1 MARSAL
7 LCLLALLPA
16 LALAQG
22 PATEELLRTT
32 SEPGN
37 RGGTLVIAQRSEPR
51 TFNPIMAID
60 QNSQGVNARMM
71 ADLVHINRAT
81 QKTEP
86 ALAKSW
92 IISKDGTQITVKLRR
107 GLRFSDGA
115 PFDADDVLF
124 SFKVYLDEK
133 VRSPQRDLLIIGG
146 KPMTVQKLDAYTVRF
161 IFPAPYAPAER
172 VFDSVA
178 ILPRHLLEKDYEE
191 GKISQ
196 SWGLNTPPEKIAGLG
211 AFRLKQV
218 VPGER
223 IVLERNP
230 YYWKIDSKGQRLP
243 YLDDLAFVVVP
254 SQDAQVI
261 RFEAGES
268 QIISSLSTDN
278 FTALESEQKNRH
290 FQLYD
295 VGPGL
300 EYNFLMFNLNDDTK
314 GRYPEIERKQ
324 KWFRDVRFR
333 QAVSAAID
341 RQGIVRLVYHNRA
354 TALATHENPGDKQW
368 INAAIPAPVHSVLKA
383 RELLKAAGFS
393 WKLDGTLVDSS
404 GQPVEFSILV
414 SSSNSQRTQIAT
426 LVQDDLKQ
434 IGITAHVVTM
444 EARSANDR
452 VLNSHD
458 YEAIVMGM
466 VKGDADPTPDNN
478 LLMSN
483 GQTHLWNMGEK
494 TPATPWEA
502 EIDRLMQKQ
511 MVTLGYPQRKKIY
524 DQVQEILAQQLPMV
538 YLVSPNILVGAQ
550 QDLGNFH
557 PAIIEQYTFW
567 NAEELF
573 WHTPAGKH

>member
-1 MARSAL
+1 MARSSL
-7 LCLLALLPA
+7 VCLLALLPSI
-16 LALAQG
+16 ALAQG
-22 PATEELLRTT
+22 PATEELLHTT
-32 SEPGN
+32 CEPGN

-191 GKISQ
+191 GKIAQ
-196 SWGLNTPPEKIAGLG
+196 SWGLNTRPEKIAGLG

-254 SQDAQVI
+254 
-261 RFEAGES
+261 
-268 QIISSLSTDN
+268 
-278 FTALESEQKNRH
+278 
-290 FQLYD
+290 
-295 VGPGL
+295 
-300 EYNFLMFNLNDDTK
+300 
-314 GRYPEIERKQ
+314 RKT
-324 KWFRDVRFR
+324 RR
-333 QAVSAAID
+333 
-341 RQGIVRLVYHNRA
+341 
-354 TALATHENPGDKQW
+354 
-368 INAAIPAPVHSVLKA
+368 
-383 RELLKAAGFS
+383 
-393 WKLDGTLVDSS
+393 
-404 GQPVEFSILV
+404 
-414 SSSNSQRTQIAT
+414 
-426 LVQDDLKQ
+426 
-434 IGITAHVVTM
+434 
-444 EARSANDR
+444 
-452 VLNSHD
+452 
-458 YEAIVMGM
+458 
-466 VKGDADPTPDNN
+466 
-478 LLMSN
+478 
-483 GQTHLWNMGEK
+483 
-494 TPATPWEA
+494 
-502 EIDRLMQKQ
+502 
-511 MVTLGYPQRKKIY
+511 
-524 DQVQEILAQQLPMV
+524 
-538 YLVSPNILVGAQ
+538 
-550 QDLGNFH
+550 
-557 PAIIEQYTFW
+557 
-567 NAEELF
+567 
-573 WHTPAGKH
+573 